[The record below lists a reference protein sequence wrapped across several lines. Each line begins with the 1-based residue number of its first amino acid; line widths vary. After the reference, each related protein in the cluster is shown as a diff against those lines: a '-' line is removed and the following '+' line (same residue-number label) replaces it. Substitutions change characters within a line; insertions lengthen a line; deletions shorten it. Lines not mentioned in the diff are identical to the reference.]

1 MNENEFI
8 KILRECDGHLIPSG
22 DEIKLKKG
30 TQVKITQSLGGD
42 FTLYVNGNLVKIRGK
57 DADAIGQKIE
67 SEKKD
72 NDSKV
77 FDEKYI
83 WDVLKTCYDP
93 EIPVNIVDLGLVYDL
108 KYHKNDLGNYEVTI
122 KMTLTAPGCG
132 MGPVIAQD
140 VESKVLSLGF
150 VADVLVEVVWEP
162 LWNHS
167 MMSEEAQLKL
177 GML

>member
-1 MNENEFI
+1 MNDTKFI
-8 KILRECDGHLIPSG
+8 KISRECDGHLIPSG
-22 DEIKLKKG
+22 DKIKLKEG

-57 DADAIGQKIE
+57 DADAIGQIVELKRT
-67 SEKKD
+67 D
-72 NDSKV
+72 NDNKL
-77 FDEKYI
+77 FDEKHI

-108 KYHKNDLGNYEVTI
+108 KYQKNDLGNYEVNV

-162 LWNHS
+162 LWNQN
-167 MMSEEAQLKL
+167 MMTEEAQLKL

>member
-8 KILRECDGHLIPSG
+8 DLKKDCDGFLIPSG
-22 DEIKLKKG
+22 DNITLKKG
-30 TQVKITQSLGGD
+30 TKVKITQSLGGD
-42 FTLYVNGNLVKIRGK
+42 YTLYVNGNLVKISGR

-67 SEKKD
+67 VETEQEIIGF
-72 NDSKV
+72 N
-77 FDEKYI
+77 EKYI

-93 EIPVNIVDLGLVYDL
+93 EIPVNIVDLGLIYNMDYDKTKSNL
-108 KYHKNDLGNYEVTI
+108 YIINI

-140 VESKVLSLGF
+140 VETKIKNISF
-150 VADVLVEVVWEP
+150 VEDVIVEVVWDP
-162 LWNHS
+162 LWNQD
-167 MMSEEAQLKL
+167 MMTEEAKLQL